1 VALTI
6 TNARGGHMLPTY
18 VTPRLVVSGELLDV
32 AGHPL
37 PGTRRESV
45 IGRVVELDLSR
56 ELQDTRLAPGQSA
69 VFRYEA
75 LAGGA
80 RLRLRV
86 VVEPDAFYERF
97 FAALLERGAG
107 GGEAQIR
114 RALAAARRSP
124 FTVYEHETPLRG
136 ARPAPG
142 HRRDPIAGLATDGNG
157 YRCLPDENL

>member
-1 VALTI
+1 
-6 TNARGGHMLPTY
+6 
-18 VTPRLVVSGELLDV
+18 
-32 AGHPL
+32 
-37 PGTRRESV
+37 
-45 IGRVVELDLSR
+45 
-56 ELQDTRLAPGQSA
+56 